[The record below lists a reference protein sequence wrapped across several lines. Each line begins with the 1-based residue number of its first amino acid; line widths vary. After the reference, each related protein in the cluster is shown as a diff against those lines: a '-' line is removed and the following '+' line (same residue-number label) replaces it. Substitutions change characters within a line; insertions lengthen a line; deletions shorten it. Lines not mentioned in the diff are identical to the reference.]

1 MLHKRSYDSD
11 VKNVQYL
18 IGFFLQEIHCKILG
32 FFLIFQENIFD
43 FINKRFE
50 AWLIGKNYRRD
61 E

>member
-11 VKNVQYL
+11 VKNVQHL
-18 IGFFLQEIHCKILG
+18 IGFFCRKYIVKYLG